1 MLGFLRRIR
10 RSLIKEGHLRKYLI
24 YAIGEILLVMIGILL
39 ALQVNNWNEQI
50 KSDQEGCN
58 ILFEMHENSGANI
71 AHLLAEIAYDQ
82 RVMTS
87 AQLVIDNL
95 SSAQVYH
102 DSLGFHF
109 LNSTK
114 WPEHR
119 WENAAY
125 EMLKSRGLRLI
136 ESDSLRKSIIAV
148 YETEHQSIQ
157 EAVRVT
163 ENYAQAVLF
172 PLVTKYFST
181 VLDESAKV
189 TDYDVLVR
197 SKEYVNFLTYWY
209 GYRNYNMQVRSGVI
223 KELEALNALLAKE
236 LNSC

>member
-1 MLGFLRRIR
+1 MKLFRNLRI
-10 RSLIKEGHLRKYLI
+10 SFIQKQNFKKYLL

-58 ILFEMHENSGANI
+58 ILFEMRENSGANI
-71 AHLLAEIAYDQ
+71 SHLQAEIVYDQ
-82 RVMTS
+82 SVMAS
-87 AQLVIDNL
+87 AQIVIDNL
-95 SSAQVYH
+95 SVTQVYH

-119 WENAAY
+119 WEDAGY
-125 EMLKSRGLRLI
+125 EMLESRGLRLI
-136 ESDSLRKSIIAV
+136 ESDMLRKSIVSV

-181 VLDESAKV
+181 DLEESANV
-189 TDYDVLVR
+189 TDYDLLIR

-209 GYRNYNMQVRSGVI
+209 GYRNYNMQVRSDVI
-223 KELEALNALLAKE
+223 YELEALNNLLTEE